1 MSVVRTET
9 LVASAASTATA
20 QSTGVDMHGQN
31 FGVSI
36 QHKAKR
42 AAFYLATTAKT
53 GTAPTLAVTIQDS
66 PDNVTWTNV
75 IAFTTV
81 SDTAVANERK
91 QIEGPFQRY
100 VRASWVIGGSDT
112 PGQTFSV
119 AAVFED

>member
-1 MSVVRTET
+1 MSVVRAET
-9 LVASAASTATA
+9 IVASAARTATA
-20 QSTGVDMHGQN
+20 VSTGIDLHDQN
-31 FGVSI
+31 FGLSI
-36 QHKAKR
+36 THKARR
-42 AAFYLATTAKT
+42 AAFYLNTTDKT

-66 PDNVTWTNV
+66 PDNVTFTNV

-119 AAVFED
+119 RAVFED